1 MVKIGVM
8 TDLHL
13 GVRPYGLEEREE
25 DFYDQYMIAINTL
38 IENNINILILGGDIF
53 DQPRPSPKA
62 LRVFSEGLQLLFNHN
77 IEVLNIIGNHAMI
90 QAPGFVTADEFLLT
104 ALNSDKYHL
113 LDKDYFYNSGV
124 FIAGLPYYFNY
135 QLDDLI
141 NEVNNLN
148 HIAGESNNQSI
159 LVLHQSFKEFCGFTG
174 EKLSINDINVDN
186 FDLIIC
192 GHIHEKKIIEVNN
205 NTVYLQPGSLERLSV
220 AEARDEEINGKGVFI
235 FEGEDINIET
245 ISNAFL
251 RLKSDRQF
259 LISDMYMSN
268 KDKIEEIRN
277 EILEGVQYCRKPPIM
292 FLSVHDSSKSFQQL
306 IELTKDL
313 KDDCLT
319 VNFNYFDE
327 SVQENDF
334 IIDNKDLP
342 SAREVLRLALNPL
355 EEDEAQLGLDL
366 FDLLKDEKDAS
377 KLLEDFLNKKRE
389 KNAPEENVMSYQDDE
404 INEIFEYFENL

>member
-1 MVKIGVM
+1 M
-8 TDLHL
+8 
-13 GVRPYGLEEREE
+13 
-25 DFYDQYMIAINTL
+25 
-38 IENNINILILGGDIF
+38 
-53 DQPRPSPKA
+53 
-62 LRVFSEGLQLLFNHN
+62 
-77 IEVLNIIGNHAMI
+77 
-90 QAPGFVTADEFLLT
+90 
-104 ALNSDKYHL
+104 
-113 LDKDYFYNSGV
+113 

-141 NEVNNLN
+141 NEIDNLN
-148 HIAGESNNQSI
+148 HIAGESDSQSI

-277 EILEGVQYCRKPPIM
+277 EILEGVRYCRKPPIM
-292 FLSVHDSSKSFQQL
+292 FLNVHDSSKSFQQL

-327 SVQENDF
+327 SVQESDF

-377 KLLEDFLNKKRE
+377 KLLEDFLDKKRK
-389 KNAPEENVMSYQDDE
+389 KNVPEENVMSYQDDE